1 MDNKTSKTI
10 RTIDQ
15 LSEIWK
21 PTMSLRYLHTKTAVY
36 GEFQLQQLWVNGAG
50 KTEWRKVEVVT
61 QN

>member
-1 MDNKTSKTI
+1 MEDKSKKTI
-10 RTIDQ
+10 TTIDK

-21 PTMSLRYLHTKTAVY
+21 PTMSLRYLHTKTAIY
-36 GEFQLQQLWVNGAG
+36 AEFQLQQLWVNGVG